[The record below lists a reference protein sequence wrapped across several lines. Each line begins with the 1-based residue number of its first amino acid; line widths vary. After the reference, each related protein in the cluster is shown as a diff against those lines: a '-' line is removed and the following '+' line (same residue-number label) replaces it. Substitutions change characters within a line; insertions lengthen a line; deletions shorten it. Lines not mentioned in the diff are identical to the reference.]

1 VIDVENRENSLSL
14 LAKSLSD
21 NDKSVTSSMPRNR
34 PIHLQREVSRHNKP
48 VWYHRIG
55 KGPRTR
61 LHGTYGTPEFLEEYR
76 AAENGERPSEA
87 QKPVKQSGSLAW
99 AAALYQDSAAWR
111 KLSEATRR
119 QRANILKRVV
129 AENGTVLL
137 KQITKKGIIA
147 SYEKRSKTP
156 AAARNF
162 LETMRGFFKWAVKAD
177 LRKDNPT
184 EGVEAVRTGGG
195 PGFPIWTEED
205 VEKYEARWP
214 VGTRPRVAL
223 DVIRYTGLRRGDA
236 CRLGRPHVK
245 EGIARIAT
253 EKSGF
258 TIWVALRLPQELLA
272 TIAAGP
278 CGELTFIAREDGK
291 PYTKESF
298 GNMFKE
304 WCRAAGINK
313 SAHGLRKVRATKRAE
328 DGATN
333 LQLDAEMGWILGSG
347 TSKLYIE
354 KANRE
359 RLSLQGGDGEV
370 TELRKTK

>member
-1 VIDVENRENSLSL
+1 MP
-14 LAKSLSD
+14 
-21 NDKSVTSSMPRNR
+21 SMPRPR
-34 PIHLQREVSRHNKP
+34 PPHLHLERSRHGKT
-48 VWYHRIG
+48 VWYVRLG
-55 KGPRTR
+55 NGPRKR
-61 LHGTYGTPEFLEEYR
+61 LRAAYGSPEFLEEYHDALSGK
-76 AAENGERPSEA
+76 AAQR
-87 QKPVKQSGSLAW
+87 PVKVAGSMAW
-99 AAALYQDSAAWR
+99 AISLYQDSAAWR
-111 KLSEATRR
+111 ALSEATRR

-129 AENGTVLL
+129 KEGGDIPIKAV
-137 KQITKKGIIA
+137 TKKTIA
-147 SYEKRSKTP
+147 AGYEKRAATP

-177 LRKDNPT
+177 NVRVNPT

-195 PGFPIWTEED
+195 PGFPIWTEDD

-245 EGIARIAT
+245 DGIARIAT
-253 EKSGF
+253 EKSQYE
-258 TIWVALRLPQELLA
+258 IRVALRLPQELLV

-278 CGELTFIAREDGK
+278 CGELTYIAREDGK

-313 SAHGLRKVRATKRAE
+313 SAHGLRKVRATQIAE
-328 DGATN
+328 DGASN
-333 LQLDAEMGWILGSG
+333 LQLDATMGWVLGSS
-347 TSKLYIE
+347 TSKIYVE

-359 RLSLQGGDGEV
+359 RLSLQGGEV
-370 TELRKTK
+370 TELRKSK